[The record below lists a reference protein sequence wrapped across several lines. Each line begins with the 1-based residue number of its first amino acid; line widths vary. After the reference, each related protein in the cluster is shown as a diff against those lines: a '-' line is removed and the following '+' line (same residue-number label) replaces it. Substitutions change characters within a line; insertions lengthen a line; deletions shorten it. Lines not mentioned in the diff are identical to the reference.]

1 MRVDVL
7 AAVAIGSTLFAA
19 CSSTGASAPAF
30 THGTTSFGAAVA
42 ISNTKLDDSFD
53 ELEIDTSRLEG
64 SWGYFLTPNIEVGA
78 GLGYESTQQSINGIP
93 STEGDLLSVGASTRF
108 FLNSESQV
116 RPYLGAGLG
125 LLKGSAGDTD
135 IDGNYFSLSLGL
147 VSFLSESAALDTR
160 IAKAWSSEEWQSDFD
175 TGDVDRD
182 QMAFLVGMSF
192 YY

>member
-1 MRVDVL
+1 MKFL
-7 AAVAIGSTLFAA
+7 LTAPAVIGSAFLAA

-30 THGTTSFGAAVA
+30 VHGSTNFGAAVA

-53 ELEIDTSRLEG
+53 ELEIDTTRLEG
-64 SWGYFLTPNIEVGA
+64 SWGYFLTPNIEVGPTF
-78 GLGYESTQQSINGIP
+78 GYESSKQSTNGVSFID
-93 STEGDLLSVGASTRF
+93 GDLLSFGASSRF

-125 LLKGSAGDTD
+125 LLKGSAGDVD
-135 IDGNYFSLSLGL
+135 IDGTYFTLSLGV
-147 VSFLSESAALDTR
+147 VSFLSESAALDAR
-160 IAKAWSSEEWQSDFD
+160 LAKAWSSEEWQSESD

-182 QMAFLVGMSF
+182 QLAFLVGMSF